1 MIKAA
6 LFDWDN
12 TLVNSWKKLNFCINK
27 TFTHFGHETWTLE
40 QTKQNM
46 HRSLRD
52 WFPEKF
58 GDKWLE
64 AKDYYYASYHEV
76 AKTFEVEVLE
86 GALETIKYLNDNGI
100 PVGIVS
106 NKNGTYL
113 REEIDQLKWHDYF
126 KAVVGSGDAEK
137 DKPSAEPAFL
147 ALKLMNLEPSDKILF
162 IGDTIVDTDCANA
175 AGLVPVFYG
184 LAETGVNPNKERD
197 YNLYSVRNH
206 KELLEFIKAF

>member
-12 TLVNSWKKLNFCINK
+12 TLVNSWKKLNFCINE
-27 TFTHFGHETWTLE
+27 TFKHYGFESWSLE
-40 QTKQNM
+40 ETKQNM

-64 AKDYYYASYHEV
+64 AKDFYYSTYHEV
-76 AKTFEVEVLE
+76 AKKFEVELLE
-86 GALETIKYLNDNGI
+86 GAFETIKYLHDNGVPI
-100 PVGIVS
+100 GIVS

-113 REEIDQLKWHDYF
+113 REEINQLKWHDYF

-137 DKPSAEPAFL
+137 DKPSSEPALL
-147 ALKLMNLEPSDKILF
+147 ALKLMNLTPSDNILF
-162 IGDTIVDTDCANA
+162 IGDTIVDTDCANS
-175 AGLVPVFYG
+175 AGVVPVVYG
-184 LAETGVNPNKERD
+184 LAETGPNPAKERS
-197 YNLYSVRNH
+197 YNFFNVKNH
-206 KELLEFIKAF
+206 KELVDFIKGF